1 MIEIILVRHGQTDWN
16 AAETFRGRADVALNE
31 TGIKQADDLGIFLRN
46 EEIDFIYSSPLQRA
60 SVTAGA
66 IARHQNL
73 EVNTVENL
81 TDIDF
86 GDWQGLS
93 REIVSRKFPE
103 LYRDWLDTPEQVR
116 LPRGESLEDVRRR
129 AVPFIED
136 AVMRCGEGKVVF
148 VSHRVV
154 IKVVICALL
163 GLDSSHFWNLK
174 IDPCGLSRF
183 AAGDGRLVLTRHNDT
198 SYLSP
203 AGAGEPVDF

>member
-16 AAETFRGRADVALNE
+16 AAETFRGRADVALNG
-31 TGIKQADDLGIFLRN
+31 TGMKQADELGIFLEN
-46 EEIDFIYSSPLQRA
+46 EGIDFIYSSPLQRA

-66 IARHQNL
+66 IARHQYL
-73 EVNTVENL
+73 DVNTVENL

-93 REIVSRKFPE
+93 WQEVNEKFPE
-103 LYRDWLDTPEQVR
+103 LYRDWLDTPEQ
-116 LPRGESLEDVRRR
+116 LKIPQGESLEDVRRR

-154 IKVVICALL
+154 IKVIMCSLL
-163 GLDSSHFWNLK
+163 GLESSHFWNLR
-174 IDPCGLSRF
+174 IDTCALSRF
-183 AAGDGRLVLTRHNDT
+183 AAGDGRLVLTKHNDT

-203 AGAGEPVDF
+203 TGAVAQRDF